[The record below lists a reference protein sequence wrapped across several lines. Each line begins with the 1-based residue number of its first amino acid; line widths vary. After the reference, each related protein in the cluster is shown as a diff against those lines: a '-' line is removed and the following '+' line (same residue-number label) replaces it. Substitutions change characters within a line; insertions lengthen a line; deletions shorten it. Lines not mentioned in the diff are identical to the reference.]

1 METKGVVRLRVEHL
15 LEKRNTIGN
24 GQELVMELTT
34 IQTDL
39 VLELN
44 DVEPTSDRPHA
55 EAYRDVMPP

>member
-1 METKGVVRLRVEHL
+1 METKRVARLRVERL
-15 LEKRNTIGN
+15 LGKRITEWNRK
-24 GQELVMELTT
+24 ELVVELTT

-55 EAYRDVMPP
+55 EA

>member
-1 METKGVVRLRVEHL
+1 MEIEGVARLRVERL
-15 LEKRNTIGN
+15 FEKRTTAGN
-24 GQELVMELTT
+24 GKELLVELTA

-55 EAYRDVMPP
+55 EA